1 MRVGGSSLVFR
12 PSFCCSTVQ
21 YATKDRRSLGKGLG
35 VQITDQTSIT
45 CTLKI
50 GPLYPGKK
58 MKKWEKVLLLIT
70 GIPTGGFSI
79 TVIICC
85 KCLAFQLVIGYKPRG
100 CVLACAYNLQYAY
113 REPTHS
119 HLYCDHNLTL

>member
-1 MRVGGSSLVFR
+1 
-12 PSFCCSTVQ
+12 
-21 YATKDRRSLGKGLG
+21 
-35 VQITDQTSIT
+35 
-45 CTLKI
+45 
-50 GPLYPGKK
+50 

-85 KCLAFQLVIGYKPRG
+85 KCLAFQLVMGYKPRG